1 MRLFFGGATYFC
13 HLSWRCDF
21 FLPSFFGDATFFVI
35 FNFVLENFVI
45 FFEATTFFAIFG
57 NKLYPRREKFWPQVC
72 ENSELKVGSSW
83 GENGEIQ
90 TKNWCTAKN
99 RVLDL

>member
-13 HLSWRCDF
+13 HLSWGCDF
-21 FLPSFFGDATFFVI
+21 FLPSFFGGATFFVI
-35 FNFVLENFVI
+35 FNFVWEFFAI

-57 NKLYPRREKFWPQVC
+57 NKLFPRRGKFWARVC
-72 ENSELKVGSSW
+72 KNSELKVGSSW

-90 TKNWCTAKN
+90 TKN
-99 RVLDL
+99 

>member
-1 MRLFFGGATYFC
+1 M
-13 HLSWRCDF
+13 
-21 FLPSFFGDATFFVI
+21 PSFFGGATFFVI
-35 FNFVLENFVI
+35 FNFVWGFFVI

-83 GENGEIQ
+83 DENGEIQ
-90 TKNWCTAKN
+90 TKNWCTANN

>member
-13 HLSWRCDF
+13 HLSWGCDF
-21 FLPSFFGDATFFVI
+21 FLPSFFGGATFFVI
-35 FNFVLENFVI
+35 FNFVWGFFAI

-57 NKLYPRREKFWPQVC
+57 NKLYPRREKFWARVC

>member
-13 HLSWRCDF
+13 HLSWGCDF
-21 FLPSFFGDATFFVI
+21 FLPSFFGGATFFVI
-35 FNFVLENFVI
+35 FNFVWGFFAI

-57 NKLYPRREKFWPQVC
+57 NKLYPRREKFWARVC

-90 TKNWCTAKN
+90 TKN
-99 RVLDL
+99 